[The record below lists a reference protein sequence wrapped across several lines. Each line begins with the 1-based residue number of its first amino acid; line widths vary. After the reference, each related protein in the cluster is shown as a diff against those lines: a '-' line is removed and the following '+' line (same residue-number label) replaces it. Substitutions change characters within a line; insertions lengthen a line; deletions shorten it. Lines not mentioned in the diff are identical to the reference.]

1 MSEHLAHPG
10 TIQVRRPLFLDLLTL
25 TKPEL
30 TLLSV
35 VTALGGAYLASAT
48 TVEPG
53 LLLHTFL
60 GTLLVGGGAGS
71 LNQYLER
78 NYDALMRRTENR
90 PVPSGR
96 VNERTALLF
105 GLALSIAGV
114 IQLALFTHPLAA
126 FLAFTTL
133 VSYLFLYTPLKRVTP
148 FATVIGGIPGALP
161 PLIGWAAVS
170 GELTM
175 GAWSLFFILFF
186 WQMPHFL
193 SLGWMYRKDYA
204 RAEYRLLTVVD
215 PTGEAASRQ
224 ILIYSIALI
233 PAAAMPTMVGTLG
246 LLYFVGALVLS
257 AALLRI
263 AIRLYHDRS
272 NDTARRLFFGSLL
285 YLSLL
290 VGLMILDRVVG

>member
-1 MSEHLAHPG
+1 MIEDTGHSG
-10 TIQVRRPLFLDLLTL
+10 TIQLRRPLILDLLTL

-35 VTALGGAYLASAT
+35 VTALGGAYLASVT
-48 TVEPG
+48 TAHPSA
-53 LLLHTFL
+53 LLHTFL
-60 GTLLVGGGAGS
+60 GTLLVGGGAGT
-71 LNQYLER
+71 LNQYVER
-78 NYDALMRRTENR
+78 NFDALMRRTENR

-96 VNERTALLF
+96 VNGRTALLF
-105 GLALSIAGV
+105 GLALSIGGV
-114 IQLALFTHPLAA
+114 THLALFTHPLAA
-126 FLAFTTL
+126 FLAVATL

-148 FATVIGGIPGALP
+148 FATVVGGIPGALP

-215 PTGEAASRQ
+215 PTGEVASRQ

-233 PAAAMPTMVGTLG
+233 PASAMPTMVGTLG
-246 LLYFVGALVLS
+246 LLYFVGSLLLS
-257 AALLRI
+257 VTLLQF
-263 AIRLYHDRS
+263 AIRLYRDRS
-272 NDTARRLFFGSLL
+272 NVNARKLFIGSLL

-290 VGLMILDRVVG
+290 MGLMIVDRVVG